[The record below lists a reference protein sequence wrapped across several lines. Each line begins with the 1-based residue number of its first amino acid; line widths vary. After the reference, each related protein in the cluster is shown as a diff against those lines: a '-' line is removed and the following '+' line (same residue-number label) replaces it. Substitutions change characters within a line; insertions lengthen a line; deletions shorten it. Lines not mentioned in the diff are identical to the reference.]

1 MKKLLLFLLFISGA
15 LFLQGC
21 LVSEVEQYRLSLN
34 EDGVTWTLSITRR
47 NIESD
52 SHDSATQRQD
62 FLELISNWKLDRYL
76 LSQVDRGRYV
86 KSRRL
91 SLEHGKLVWRET
103 VIVSDVN
110 KFLPGINLKE
120 EVRFPLQDTTGL
132 SITTNGL
139 IVSEKDSIV
148 ILWPPHTRIFEVKSV
163 RRDYRGS
170 SRFHQRFQSYM
181 KNR

>member
-15 LFLQGC
+15 LILQGC

-34 EDGVTWTLSITRR
+34 EDGMTWTLSITRR

-52 SHDSATQRQD
+52 SRDTATQRQD
-62 FLELISNWKLDRYL
+62 FLELISNWKSDRYL

-91 SLEHGKLVWRET
+91 SLEQGKLTWRET

-110 KFLPGINLKE
+110 TFLPGINLKD

-132 SITTNGL
+132 RITTNGR
-139 IVSEKDSIV
+139 IVTEKDSLV
-148 ILWPPHTRIFEVKSV
+148 ILWPAHTRVFEVKSV
-163 RRDYRGS
+163 RQDFNAQ
-170 SRFHQRFQSYM
+170 SRFHQRFQSYL
-181 KNR
+181 KRR